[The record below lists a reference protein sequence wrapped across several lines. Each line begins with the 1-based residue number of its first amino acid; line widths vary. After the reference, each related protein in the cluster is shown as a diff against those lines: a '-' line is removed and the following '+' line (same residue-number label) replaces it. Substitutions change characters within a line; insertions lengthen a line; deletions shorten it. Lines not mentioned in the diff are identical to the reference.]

1 MSIPIIVAAIVEK
14 RRREKKIAEKIAEKK
29 IGKKTEK
36 KVKKAEKFLLR
47 KGTKISAHTLSLRSG
62 CTWRTCRNY
71 LNSQAKISYENF
83 YCRSVPRSE
92 LSP

>member
-14 RRREKKIAEKIAEKK
+14 RRREKKIAEKK

-36 KVKKAEKFLLR
+36 KVKKAEKFLR
-47 KGTKISAHTLSLRSG
+47 ERGAKISAHSLSLRSG

-71 LNSQAKISYENF
+71 LSQ
-83 YCRSVPRSE
+83 C
-92 LSP
+92 

>member
-14 RRREKKIAEKIAEKK
+14 RRREKK

-47 KGTKISAHTLSLRSG
+47 KGAKISAHSLSLRSG

-71 LNSQAKISYENF
+71 LNGKF
-83 YCRSVPRSE
+83 
-92 LSP
+92 